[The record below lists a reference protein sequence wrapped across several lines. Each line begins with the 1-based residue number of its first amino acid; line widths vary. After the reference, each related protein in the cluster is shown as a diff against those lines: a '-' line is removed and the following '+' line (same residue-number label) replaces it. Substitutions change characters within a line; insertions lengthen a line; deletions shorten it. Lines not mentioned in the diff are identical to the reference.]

1 MKGVAAM
8 SVFLG
13 QLPPAELARLKAE
26 LAETLIANFCY
37 PRFFDHRTN
46 SLRMRPV
53 DRTKRQEVWLYLSSI
68 DFTAWNRVDLMSSD
82 FQRHIERL
90 IIYFVQRN
98 RSFFGQQGRK
108 RMSDVRMLISS
119 CALLVAE
126 GMRGHL
132 MGRQP
137 GNPPFGSPR
146 PSISW
151 STTNGSGSP
160 EPSWEQIVSTTM
172 LLQQQLQEVRGE
184 IRAGS
189 APVNEMYATIAIS
202 AQQRTKQAR
211 KGENGFSPTGVELEA
226 PLSPVEQVSN
236 GKPILQGGVHSV
248 SLSPNTK
255 SNRPFTLPGISVA
268 ASAST
273 IAAPSKPRSDAVVPL
288 VETPTSPTPIVGR
301 SAGTALAPSSV
312 PQQAQPTA
320 LPATPAA
327 QPWEYAQSPQPPQV
341 PLAPQTPPRTPAIE
355 VVASPAKN
363 AANEDVVIFERM
375 YSKLVLWLRIEA
387 VRLGMD
393 IAGQTP
399 LQLLE
404 LLRQQKG
411 FDETRLQ
418 IVSTLLNLSNQ
429 VIKNGQA
436 SHFDY
441 KQGLIFYLMHTQH

>member
-1 MKGVAAM
+1 M

-13 QLPPAELARLKAE
+13 QLPPTELARLKAE

-68 DFTAWNRVDLMSSD
+68 DFTAWNRVDLMSAD

-90 IIYFVQRN
+90 IFNFLKRN

-119 CALLVAE
+119 SGLLVTE

-132 MGRQP
+132 MKRQP

-151 STTNGSGSP
+151 STTNGSG
-160 EPSWEQIVSTTM
+160 WHEQNWGQIASSTM

-184 IRAGS
+184 IKATS
-189 APVNEMYATIAIS
+189 APVNEVYAS
-202 AQQRTKQAR
+202 AAASTPRHTKQAR
-211 KGENGFSPTGVELEA
+211 KGENGHSKIGAEYEV
-226 PLSPVEQVSN
+226 PLTPVEQISN
-236 GKPILQGGVHSV
+236 GKPTPQAGGHSV
-248 SLSPNTK
+248 SHPPDTK
-255 SNRPFTLPGISVA
+255 SGRPFTLPGVAIA

-273 IAAPSKPRSDAVVPL
+273 IAAPSKPGTDAVVPL
-288 VETPTSPTPIVGR
+288 VETPTSPTPVFGR
-301 SAGTALAPSSV
+301 PAEKAPATSPV
-312 PQQAQPTA
+312 REQAQPLTI
-320 LPATPAA
+320 LATPTDQPWGRA
-327 QPWEYAQSPQPPQV
+327 QPLHPPQIPLQSPPPTPV
-341 PLAPQTPPRTPAIE
+341 TCATASLTRSAAPA
-355 VVASPAKN
+355 V
-363 AANEDVVIFERM
+363 NEDVVIFERIH
-375 YSKLVLWLRIEA
+375 LQLILWLRIEA
-387 VRLGMD
+387 VRLGKD
-393 IAGQTP
+393 ITSQTP

-404 LLRQQKG
+404 LLRQQKSI
-411 FDETRLQ
+411 DERRLQ
-418 IVSTLLNLSNQ
+418 VVSTLLNLSNQ

-436 SHFDY
+436 SLSDY
-441 KQGLIFYLMHTQH
+441 KQGLIFYMMHTQQ

>member
-37 PRFFDHRTN
+37 PRFFDHRIN

-151 STTNGSGSP
+151 STTNSSGSP

-172 LLQQQLQEVRGE
+172 LLQQQLQEIRGE

-189 APVNEMYATIAIS
+189 AAVNEGYATTAIS
-202 AQQRTKQAR
+202 TPQRAKQAR
-211 KGENGFSPTGVELEA
+211 KGENGFSPTGVELET
-226 PLSPVEQVSN
+226 PLSPVEQRSN
-236 GKPILQGGVHSV
+236 GKPTLQGGGHSV
-248 SLSPNTK
+248 SLSPNAK
-255 SNRPFTLPGISVA
+255 SNRPFTLPGIAVA

-273 IAAPSKPRSDAVVPL
+273 IAAPSKPGADAVVPL

-301 SAGTALAPSSV
+301 SAETALAPLSV
-312 PQQAQPTA
+312 PQQAQPTG

-327 QPWEYAQSPQPPQV
+327 QPWEYAQSPRPPQI
-341 PLAPQTPPRTPAIE
+341 PLAPPRTPAIE
-355 VVASPAKN
+355 VAASPAKN
-363 AANEDVVIFERM
+363 AASAANEDVVIFERM
-375 YSKLVLWLRIEA
+375 YSKLVLWLRIET
-387 VRLGMD
+387 VRLEMD

-418 IVSTLLNLSNQ
+418 VVSTLLNLSNQ